1 MQRIFDLPGEFF
13 PAIRK
18 IVWEIYS
25 RELFFVPWC
34 LGGEAHASAWGVD
47 GSGRIGYLLS
57 QCPSLD
63 QGAHSSSAL

>member
-1 MQRIFDLPGEFF
+1 
-13 PAIRK
+13 
-18 IVWEIYS
+18 
-25 RELFFVPWC
+25 VPWC